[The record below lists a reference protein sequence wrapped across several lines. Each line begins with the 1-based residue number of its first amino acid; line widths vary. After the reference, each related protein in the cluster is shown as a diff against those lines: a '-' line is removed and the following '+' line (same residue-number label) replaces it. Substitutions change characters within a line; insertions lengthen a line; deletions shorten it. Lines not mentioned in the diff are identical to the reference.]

1 MAKMREL
8 SQHQV
13 TVEQEFGHRLINGL
27 QMIVSLLSLQSWNA
41 ASPEASAQ
49 LTIAANRIAAFGRVH
64 RRLHLLDHK
73 DQVEFKQY
81 LQDLCKDL
89 SGLLCED
96 GASTDIVVEGSTVHL
111 PSTFAIPLGLITNE
125 LITNSVKYAKGRIIV
140 RLETISPSRHALS
153 VSDDGP
159 GLGEGF
165 DPARS
170 GGLGMKI
177 VRSVVNQIGGA
188 FERSSGDNGQGARF
202 SVAFCFPQPGSGG
215 A

>member
-1 MAKMREL
+1 
-8 SQHQV
+8 
-13 TVEQEFGHRLINGL
+13 
-27 QMIVSLLSLQSWNA
+27 MIVSLLSLQSRNA

-125 LITNSVKYAKGRIIV
+125 LITFGEIRQ
-140 RLETISPSRHALS
+140 
-153 VSDDGP
+153 GP
-159 GLGEGF
+159 HHCSLGNNIAFAACAVGLG
-165 DPARS
+165 
-170 GGLGMKI
+170 
-177 VRSVVNQIGGA
+177 
-188 FERSSGDNGQGARF
+188 
-202 SVAFCFPQPGSGG
+202 
-215 A
+215 